1 MSPALP
7 RRSLARWL
15 LWPALVLALG
25 LGVGVAL
32 SAGAEVDPTRH
43 IPLPSVDLD
52 VPMAVQ
58 ASQQANCGPTAAA
71 MLLAAYRGDEGL
83 ALERLRDAVGA
94 WSWARYP
101 SRAWHLPW
109 RDPGMTTP
117 AMVEGI
123 LEHFGG
129 DVRFERL
136 SHPHLAPESSSLVT
150 LARALAQGRPVLA
163 LVEAPTLWG
172 TEKPGLHW
180 IVVRG
185 FERGRV
191 VFNDPADGKRWS
203 ISVRSFWQAWRLSAW
218 YRAIPG
224 IEGYTAFVGDRPM
237 PNRMVA
243 WLWRAAS
250 GS

>member
-1 MSPALP
+1 MSPAAP
-7 RRSLARWL
+7 RRSLARGL
-15 LWPALVLALG
+15 LLPVLLVTLGFALAVP
-25 LGVGVAL
+25 L
-32 SAGAEVDPTRH
+32 SADAEGDPTRN
-43 IPLPSVDLD
+43 IRLPSVDLE
-52 VPMAVQ
+52 VPMTVQ
-58 ASQQANCGPTAAA
+58 ASEQANCGPTAAA
-71 MLLAAYRGDEGL
+71 MLLAAYSGDDGS

-94 WSWARYP
+94 WSWERYP

-117 AMVEGI
+117 AMVQGI

-136 SHPHLAPESSSLVT
+136 SHPHLAPESSSLMT
-150 LARALAQGRPVLA
+150 LAGALAQGRPVLA

-172 TEKPGLHW
+172 TRKPGLHW

-185 FERGRV
+185 FEGGRV

-203 ISVRSFWQAWRLSAW
+203 ISVRSFWHAWRLSAW

-224 IEGYTAFVGDRPM
+224 IHGYTAFVGDRPM

-243 WLWRAAS
+243 WLRRAA
-250 GS
+250 GG

>member
-1 MSPALP
+1 MSPVAP
-7 RRSLARWL
+7 RRSLVRRL
-15 LWPALVLALG
+15 ILPALVLTLGFG
-25 LGVGVAL
+25 LGVPL
-32 SAGAEVDPTRH
+32 SAGAGDDPTGQIR
-43 IPLPSVDLD
+43 LPNVDLD
-52 VPMAVQ
+52 VPMTAQ
-58 ASQQANCGPTAAA
+58 ASEQANCGPTAAA
-71 MLLAAYRGDEGL
+71 MLLAAYQGEEGV

-136 SHPHLAPESSSLVT
+136 SHPPTAPESSALMT
-150 LARALAQGRPVLA
+150 LAGALAQGRPVLA

-172 TEKPGLHW
+172 TRKPGLHW

-203 ISVRSFWQAWRLSAW
+203 ISVTSFWRAWRLNAW

-224 IEGYTAFVGDRPM
+224 IDGCTAFVGDRPM

-243 WLWRAAS
+243 WLWRAA
-250 GS
+250 GRG